1 MKEGST
7 ELIDIDAEG
16 QEQGIAAKE
25 AAAKAKK
32 AKLELG
38 VQQGRVRADYW

>member
-1 MKEGST
+1 MESST

-16 QEQGIAAKE
+16 QEQEIAAQE

-38 VQQGRVRADYW
+38 AQQGRIRADY